1 MKDTY
6 KIKELLNII
15 NLKKFTYFYETKTIK
30 LDKYDSIRKIIKEIF
45 IDNYEFYIKIH
56 IKNRKTIL
64 GRNNLPILKGFSTEY
79 KANINEEP
87 FTDNININNVF

>member
-15 NLKKFTYFYETKTIK
+15 NLKKFTYFNETKTIK

-45 IDNYEFYIKIH
+45 IDNYEFYGYIRIKH
-56 IKNRKTIL
+56 ELKNSYET
-64 GRNNLPILKGFSTEY
+64 
-79 KANINEEP
+79 NISN
-87 FTDNININNVF
+87 D